1 MAIMGTTRSGRR
13 KNPEAIRKMV
23 GGRKRGTNIEPQYS
37 SALPVMPDL
46 VSADPIAS
54 AKWSVL
60 SVRIAAAQVLT
71 EAHGEMLALL
81 CLAWA
86 DLDRARVEFAEAGH
100 KQMVCDETINA
111 RGDVARKYKI
121 NPIASRIEHQAAQ
134 VARFLGEFGLT
145 PMTAGK
151 VSAIKTAAVEDPFAQ
166 FLEDDGDIYA
176 ARRAQ

>member
-1 MAIMGTTRSGRR
+1 MGTFRSGRR
-13 KNPEAIRKMV
+13 KNPEAIRKIV
-23 GGRKRGTNIEPQYS
+23 GARRGANTEPKYS
-37 SALPVMPDL
+37 ASLPEMPQL
-46 VSADPIAS
+46 VSVDPIAS
-54 AKWSVL
+54 DKWRVL
-60 SVRIAAAQVLT
+60 SARIAAAQVLT

-111 RGDVARKYKI
+111 RGDVQRKYKI

-145 PMTAGK
+145 PMTSGK
-151 VSAIKTAAVEDPFAQ
+151 VVAKVAVDVDPFAQ
-166 FLEDDGDIYA
+166 FLDDDGDIYA

>member
-1 MAIMGTTRSGRR
+1 MGTFRSGRR
-13 KNPEAIRKMV
+13 KNPQSIRKII
-23 GGRKRGTNIEPQYS
+23 GARRGANTEPKYAA
-37 SALPVMPDL
+37 ALPEMPEL
-46 VSADPIAS
+46 VKVDAIAS
-54 AKWSVL
+54 EKWRVL
-60 SVRIAAAQVLT
+60 SARIAAAQVLT

-100 KQMVCDETINA
+100 KQMVCDETVNA
-111 RGDVARKYKI
+111 RGDVQRKYKI

-151 VSAIKTAAVEDPFAQ
+151 VAAKPTADVDPFAQ

-176 ARRAQ
+176 SRRAQ